1 MAGPNL
7 VQTVNHTLW
16 VEGMEVVFSLLL
28 LGLAPADP
36 SVGRDVVIRAAL
48 RVATLGSG
56 TAAAVAAVTLCTQ
69 ARLLGRPLEVDADPL
84 AAQLRSATGLEARD
98 SRRKL
103 EIEWRALR
111 KEPADRARTLE
122 AFETVLRTRRTLDAA
137 EELVRSSK
145 LRELPAALPPQLI
158 GELEAAATV
167 LASSAV
173 LSREAREA
181 VGWQW
186 GACGWRQCGAQADAA
201 QALWK
206 LRSNMGMIVPM
217 EALFYLDVA
226 KRSLDEVLAAG
237 VGDGW
242 LPSTAVGERHYLPLE
257 QLEMI
262 LPPEDLQSGDANL
275 PVIRGGLT
283 EAEESLED
291 SEAALM
297 AQLEGLS
304 SGASSDE
311 DAAADDAG

>member
-311 DAAADDAG
+311 DAAADDSG

>member
-1 MAGPNL
+1 
-7 VQTVNHTLW
+7 
-16 VEGMEVVFSLLL
+16 MEVVFSLLL